1 MNLRGI
7 KMKKFFWI
15 LLGTGFLFSMQYT
28 VAFAGE
34 VKIGVLDMKR
44 LQQRSSNFQVI
55 KEGLKKKYN
64 MFQKK
69 LDGERQQIEKLEK
82 DLQKQSMMLSLDAK
96 ENKEMEL
103 GKLTRHYKY
112 MVGEVTQE
120 MKDAE
125 FEATRKV
132 GKEIE
137 KVVEKIAKKEGY
149 TIILEQGTVG
159 LIYNDD
165 TIDITAQV
173 IKAYDKIK
181 K

>member
-1 MNLRGI
+1 
-7 KMKKFFWI
+7 MKKFLWV
-15 LLGTGFLFSMQYT
+15 LLCCVFLSSMQYT
-28 VAFAGE
+28 SAFSGE

-44 LQQRSSNFQVI
+44 LQQRSANFQRI

-64 MFQKK
+64 AFQKK
-69 LDGERQQIEKLEK
+69 LDAERDQIQKLERE
-82 DLQKQSMMLSLDAK
+82 LQKQSMMLSLDAK
-96 ENKEMEL
+96 EDKEMEL

-137 KVVEKIAKKEGY
+137 KVVDKIGKKQGF
-149 TIILEQGTVG
+149 TVILEQGTVG
-159 LIYNDD
+159 LVYFDNAV
-165 TIDITAQV
+165 DITAQV
-173 IKAYDKIK
+173 IKAYDQMKQ
-181 K
+181 

>member
-1 MNLRGI
+1 
-7 KMKKFFWI
+7 MKKFFLV
-15 LLGTGFLFSMQYT
+15 LLGATFLFSMQYT
-28 VAFAGE
+28 GAFAGD

-44 LQQRSSNFQVI
+44 LQQHSTNFQRI
-55 KEGLKKKYN
+55 KGELKKKYN
-64 MFQKK
+64 AFQKK
-69 LDGERQQIEKLEK
+69 LDAERQQIDKLEK
-82 DLQKQSMMLSLDAK
+82 DLQKQAMMLSLDAK

-132 GKEIE
+132 GREIE

-149 TIILEQGTVG
+149 TLILEQGTMG
-159 LIYNDD
+159 LVYYDD
-165 TIDITAQV
+165 AIDITAQV
-173 IKAYDKIK
+173 IKGYDKMK
-181 K
+181 Q

>member
-1 MNLRGI
+1 
-7 KMKKFFWI
+7 MKKFLWI
-15 LLGTGFLFSMQYT
+15 LLGGVFLFSMQYT
-28 VAFAGE
+28 ATFAGE

-44 LQQRSSNFQVI
+44 LQQRSANFQRI

-64 MFQKK
+64 VFQKK
-69 LDGERQQIEKLEK
+69 LDTERDQIQKLER

-96 ENKEMEL
+96 EDKQMEL

-137 KVVEKIAKKEGY
+137 KVVDKIGKKQGF
-149 TIILEQGTVG
+149 TVILEQGTVG
-159 LIYNDD
+159 LVYYDNA
-165 TIDITAQV
+165 IDITGQV
-173 IKAYDKIK
+173 IKAYDKMK
-181 K
+181 Q

>member
-1 MNLRGI
+1 
-7 KMKKFFWI
+7 
-15 LLGTGFLFSMQYT
+15 
-28 VAFAGE
+28 
-34 VKIGVLDMKR
+34 MKR
-44 LQQRSSNFQVI
+44 LQQRSENFQRI

-64 MFQKK
+64 VFQKK

-112 MVGEVTQE
+112 MVSEVTQE

-132 GKEIE
+132 GREIE
-137 KVVEKIAKKEGY
+137 KIVEKIGQKEGY
-149 TIILEQGTVG
+149 TIILELGTVG
-159 LIYNDD
+159 LLYYDD
-165 TIDITAQV
+165 THDITTQV
-173 IKAYDKIK
+173 IKAYDKTK
-181 K
+181 Q

>member
-1 MNLRGI
+1 
-7 KMKKFFWI
+7 MKKLFLI
-15 LLGTGFLFSMQYT
+15 LLGAVFLFSTQYT
-28 VAFAGE
+28 NVFAGE
-34 VKIGVLDMKR
+34 VRIGVLDMKR
-44 LQQRSSNFQVI
+44 LQQRSANFQRI

-137 KVVEKIAKKEGY
+137 KVVGKIAKKEGY
-149 TIILEQGTVG
+149 TVILEQGTVG
-159 LIYNDD
+159 LIYYDD

-173 IKAYDKIK
+173 IKAYDKTK
-181 K
+181 

>member
-1 MNLRGI
+1 
-7 KMKKFFWI
+7 MKKKFSI
-15 LLGTGFLFSMQYT
+15 LLGAMFLFSVIYT
-28 VAFAGE
+28 AAFAGD
-34 VKIGVLDMKR
+34 VKIAVLDMKR
-44 LQQRSSNFQVI
+44 LQQHSANFQRI
-55 KEGLKKKYN
+55 KEELKKKYN
-64 MFQKK
+64 AFQKK
-69 LDGERQQIEKLEK
+69 LDVERQQIEKLEK

-132 GKEIE
+132 GREIE
-137 KVVEKIAKKEGY
+137 KVVEKIGKQEGY
-149 TIILEQGTVG
+149 TVILEQGTMG
-159 LIYNDD
+159 LIYYND

-173 IKAYDKIK
+173 IKAYDKMK
-181 K
+181 Q

>member
-1 MNLRGI
+1 
-7 KMKKFFWI
+7 MKKIFWV
-15 LLGTGFLFSMQYT
+15 LLGVMFLFSVQYT
-28 VAFAGE
+28 GAFASD

-44 LQQRSSNFQVI
+44 LQQHSANFQRI

-64 MFQKK
+64 AFQKK
-69 LDGERQQIEKLEK
+69 LDVERQQIDKLEK
-82 DLQKQSMMLSLDAK
+82 DLQKQAMMLSLDAK

-132 GKEIE
+132 GREIE
-137 KVVEKIAKKEGY
+137 KVVEKIGKKEGY
-149 TIILEQGTVG
+149 TVILEQGTTG
-159 LIYNDD
+159 LVYYNDA
-165 TIDITAQV
+165 IDITAQV
-173 IKAYDKIK
+173 IKAYDQMK
-181 K
+181 

>member
-1 MNLRGI
+1 
-7 KMKKFFWI
+7 MKKFFWI
-15 LLGTGFLFSMQYT
+15 LLGATFLFQVQPMG
-28 VAFAGE
+28 VMAADI
-34 VKIGVLDMKR
+34 KIGVLDMKR
-44 LQQRSSNFQVI
+44 LQQRSANFQKI
-55 KEGLKKKYN
+55 REELKRKYN
-64 MFQKK
+64 ALQKK
-69 LDGERQQIEKLEK
+69 LDAERAQIEKLEK
-82 DLQKQSMMLSLDAK
+82 ELQKQSMMLSLDAK

-137 KVVEKIAKKEGY
+137 KIVEKIGKKEGF
-149 TIILEQGTVG
+149 TVILEQGTVG
-159 LIYNDD
+159 LVYYNK

-173 IKAYDKIK
+173 IKAYDRMK
-181 K
+181 

>member
-1 MNLRGI
+1 
-7 KMKKFFWI
+7 MKKFLWI
-15 LLGTGFLFSMQYT
+15 LLSGVFLFSMQYT
-28 VAFAGE
+28 AAFAGE
-34 VKIGVLDMKR
+34 MKIGVLDMKR
-44 LQQRSSNFQVI
+44 LQQGSANFQRI

-64 MFQKK
+64 VFQKK
-69 LDGERQQIEKLEK
+69 LDTEKNQIQKLER

-96 ENKEMEL
+96 EDKAMEL

-137 KVVEKIAKKEGY
+137 KIVEKIGKKQGY
-149 TIILEQGTVG
+149 TVILEDGTVG
-159 LIYNDD
+159 LVFYDSA
-165 TIDITAQV
+165 IDITAQV
-173 IKAYDKIK
+173 IKAYDKMK
-181 K
+181 P